1 VAHSDVRAM
10 RTLATPRRD
19 GRAPRLEVTVTCAPS
34 LFTRAAVRHASRS
47 LAAAIVLAA
56 LPHTPAGAQQPTPPP
71 VMPYRPPAIALVQP
85 VLPPAGTGSVPL
97 DRPAVVFRFAVGE
110 ADDPL
115 DVRSLVVAVDG
126 ADRTTLFQA
135 TPDQAWGRL
144 ASDEQLRRGE
154 LTTGTHRVVAR
165 ICSTRGVCATAE
177 AQVLV
182 VPGVTSADAAGRHAG
197 ESSGTRRV
205 LGAVLSATRKLL
217 LP

>member
-1 VAHSDVRAM
+1 M

-19 GRAPRLEVTVTCAPS
+19 DRAPRLEVTVTCALL
-34 LFTRAAVRHASRS
+34 LFTRATARHASRS
-47 LAAAIVLAA
+47 LAAAIALAVLPQAP
-56 LPHTPAGAQQPTPPP
+56 LGAQQPTPPASSP
-71 VMPYRPPAIALVQP
+71 ALMPYRPPAIALVQP

-115 DVRSLVVAVDG
+115 DTRSLVVAVDG
-126 ADRTTLFQA
+126 ADRTALFQA

-144 ASDEQLRRGE
+144 ASEEQLRRGE
-154 LTTGTHRVVAR
+154 LTTGAHRVIAR

-182 VPGVTSADAAGRHAG
+182 VPGVTSGDPTSKSASEQGA
-197 ESSGTRRV
+197 TRRL